1 MKQHGR
7 SINMWPAMMACC
19 GLLAWMAVLLSVCRL
34 TNQTAEMPLMLW
46 IHHHTDTWLIPLV
59 MVLHVLGKMVVA
71 VPLITVWVAYGLLIG
86 RRSEAVFLGLST
98 LVSVLMMFGVKAL
111 CERPRP
117 HFWPQIIEETHSSFP
132 SGHSTFA
139 AAVATVV
146 ILIWL
151 HSPYR
156 RMIFLTAVCF
166 AALMGWSR
174 IYLGVHYPTDVL
186 AGWMNGMLSTL
197 ILYYFFF
204 RERFVK

>member
-1 MKQHGR
+1 MK
-7 SINMWPAMMACC
+7 ACC
-19 GLLAWMAVLLSVCRL
+19 GMLMWMGMLFSICRL
-34 TNQTAEMPLMLW
+34 TNPTAEMPLMLW
-46 IHHHTDTWLIPLV
+46 IHHHTGTWFTPV
-59 MVLHVLGKMVVA
+59 AMVLHTLGKMVVA
-71 VPLITVWVAYGLLIG
+71 MPLITVWVAYGLLIG

-151 HSPYR
+151 HSPHR

-166 AALMGWSR
+166 AALMGFSR

-186 AGWMNGMLSTL
+186 AGWMNGMLTTL

-204 RERFVK
+204 RKRFVK